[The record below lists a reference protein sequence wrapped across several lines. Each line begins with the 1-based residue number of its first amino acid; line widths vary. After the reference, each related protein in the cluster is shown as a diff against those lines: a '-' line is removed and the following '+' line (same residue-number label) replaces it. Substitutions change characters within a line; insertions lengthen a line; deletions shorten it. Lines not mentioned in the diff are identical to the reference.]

1 MAHVLAGTRSGMSDH
16 DQGTGAVDPQRLSF
30 PIEEQAFE
38 WLPMLLDAYH
48 TADIGVAVGIRREE
62 QKGRTLAC
70 AKGCSACCR
79 THTTIPVYPLELVGM
94 TWFAAEKIEGPV
106 RERLKDQL
114 RAHRKGQP
122 CPFLVEGVCSVHPMR
137 PLACRH
143 FNVFG
148 RACAEG
154 EDAYYTRRQDVLT
167 PIPKYK
173 DDAFF
178 AMLPFYGVTRK
189 SERRK
194 VIKSGAMHQMA
205 RVLQECNWESL
216 AQRMESFDAKGWGVK
231 TGD

>member
-1 MAHVLAGTRSGMSDH
+1 MSNDDTTAAGPR
-16 DQGTGAVDPQRLSF
+16 RLSF
-30 PIEEQAFE
+30 PIEEQALD

-48 TADIGVAVGIRREE
+48 CADTGVAEGVRRE
-62 QKGRTLAC
+62 QANGRTLAC

-79 THTTIPVYPLELVGM
+79 SHITIPVYPLELVGM
-94 TWFAAEKIEGPV
+94 TWFVTEKLQGPA
-106 RERLKDQL
+106 RDPLKAQL
-114 RAHRKGQP
+114 RTHRQGQP
-122 CPFLVEGVCSVHPMR
+122 CPFLVQGECAVHPMR

-154 EDAYYTRRQDVLT
+154 EDAKYTRRQDVLT

-178 AMLPFYGVTRK
+178 AMLPFYGVKRT

-194 VIKSGAMHQMA
+194 LIKSGALHQMA
-205 RVLQECNWESL
+205 RVLQQCNWHSL
-216 AQRMESFDAKGWGVK
+216 AERMDRFDQSGWSSR
-231 TGD
+231 

>member
-1 MAHVLAGTRSGMSDH
+1 MAEQDPAAQVSG
-16 DQGTGAVDPQRLSF
+16 PQRLSF
-30 PIEEQAFE
+30 PVEEQAHQ

-48 TADIGVAVGIRREE
+48 TADAGVAEGIRREAL
-62 QKGRTLAC
+62 QGRTLAC

-79 THTTIPVYPLELVGM
+79 AHTTIPVYPLELVGM
-94 TWFAAEKIEGPV
+94 SWFVTEKLAGRL
-106 RERLKDQL
+106 REPLKRQL
-114 RAHRKGQP
+114 RAHRNGQP
-122 CPFLVEGVCSVHPMR
+122 CPLLVDGVCSVHPMR

-154 EDAYYTRRQDVLT
+154 EDAYYTRRKDVLT

-178 AMLPFYGVTRK
+178 VMLPFYGVTRK

-194 VIKSGAMHQMA
+194 LIKSGAMHQMA
-205 RVLQECNWESL
+205 RVLQECNWDGL
-216 AQRMESFDAKGWGVK
+216 ANRMDDFDRKGWQSPRDQDGSERRR
-231 TGD
+231 